1 MLRRL
6 PISLRFDDEDAD
18 FYYGFI
24 EQKKNDR
31 ELSSLILDLLH
42 VYYEDDEVKQR
53 VDDYVLNKS
62 PYMHIHAELER
73 IATEHNRQ
81 SVSRSMMGDF
91 NTNARKKV
99 VKEETPMET
108 TEESNKD
115 EKDEEIPL
123 LTEKAVTDI
132 LQKQLAEMLPG
143 LLKET
148 ISNQVS
154 SLVGQ
159 QGTIPAVESSK
170 TVEIPVVE
178 KPIIETSTEIEVEDK
193 KVKKSA
199 SKTDKSKVEK
209 PTVSINI
216 PTNEKVDAVKPKIAT
231 EEEPKVKKPA
241 SFGKLLSSVK

>member
-6 PISLRFDDEDAD
+6 PISLRFDDDDSD

-42 VYYEDDEVKQR
+42 VYYEDDEVKQK
-53 VDDYVLNKS
+53 VDDYVINKS

-73 IATEHNRQ
+73 IASEHNRQ
-81 SVSRSMMGDF
+81 SVSRSMLGDF
-91 NTNARKKV
+91 NDNARKKV
-99 VKEETPMET
+99 VKEEAPMET
-108 TEESNKD
+108 TEEKKE
-115 EKDEEIPL
+115 EKVEERPL

-154 SLVGQ
+154 SIVGQ
-159 QGTIPAVESSK
+159 QGTIPTVETSK
-170 TVEIPVVE
+170 TVEIPVIE
-178 KPIIETSTEIEVEDK
+178 KPIIETPTEIEVEDK
-193 KVKKSA
+193 KVKKAA

-231 EEEPKVKKPA
+231 EEGSKVKKPA
-241 SFGKLLSSVK
+241 SFGKLLNSVK